1 MNASESRPVPHHIDR
16 NERLGEYVF
25 MVFAC
30 FYGLKNLLGVGY
42 ALVVGIAAALIY
54 AKLTAGKPPGYF
66 IQRVLYRQLG
76 VGLGGLLSHRYPRF
90 SR

>member
-1 MNASESRPVPHHIDR
+1 MNDSEARPVPHHIDR
-16 NERLGEYVF
+16 NERLAEYVI

-30 FYGLKNLLGVGY
+30 FYGLKNILGVGY
-42 ALVVGIAAALIY
+42 ALMLGIVAAIVY

-66 IQRVLYRQLG
+66 IQAILYRKLG
-76 VGLGGLLSHRYPRF
+76 LGMGGLLSHRYPRF